1 MPEQAVSLIE
11 KMIKK
16 QASQRPTLL
25 EILTSADLPQDE
37 ILEGLMQHLK
47 NHKSSVKLQLFQQ
60 LSRLEVP
67 KALGLQYNGSLQDEL
82 RNLNRQTNQDPG
94 TPGLPKR
101 LNKDMIKREKRK
113 KDIDNALKTNALLA
127 KIQRK
132 IVSDL
137 HKLFESNGASNLT
150 NLPVVAPIPNERT
163 IFLSKPMRLLPWL
176 KEETKERM
184 KAIASFSKS

>member
-1 MPEQAVSLIE
+1 MSLIE

-82 RNLNRQTNQDPG
+82 RNLNRQTN
-94 TPGLPKR
+94 T
-101 LNKDMIKREKRK
+101 
-113 KDIDNALKTNALLA
+113 
-127 KIQRK
+127 
-132 IVSDL
+132 
-137 HKLFESNGASNLT
+137 
-150 NLPVVAPIPNERT
+150 
-163 IFLSKPMRLLPWL
+163 
-176 KEETKERM
+176 
-184 KAIASFSKS
+184 